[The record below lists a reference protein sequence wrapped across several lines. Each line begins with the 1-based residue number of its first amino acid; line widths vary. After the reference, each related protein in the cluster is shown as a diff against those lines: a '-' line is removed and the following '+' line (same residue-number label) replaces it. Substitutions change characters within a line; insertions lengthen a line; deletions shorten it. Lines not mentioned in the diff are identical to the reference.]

1 MINNTSVWFLSFSKH
16 FETVNKWLYGKQWY
30 RKSLHWLLVV
40 LLWHFAVHLPF
51 PSLCIYENIRC
62 GRIWENNYKWQFVKY
77 IAVATMINFLYD
89 TLKFFSVVTIR
100 ARLFRRRIHKY
111 TQALDTFLEFI
122 SSSRG
127 MLFAPLD
134 N

>member
-1 MINNTSVWFLSFSKH
+1 MTNNKFIWFLLLSKH

-100 ARLFRRRIHKY
+100 ALLFTLYIHIVTWYSLRKNPSNNKSINW
-111 TQALDTFLEFI
+111 T
-122 SSSRG
+122 
-127 MLFAPLD
+127 FAPLT